1 MWLLEMMHAEAM
13 RGAAALLARRG
24 YDNVQACELAR
35 AMHMSVGSLYRR
47 YGSKQGLALAVRDY
61 TEKELSYRADV
72 AFFMKHVRPGVD
84 FGQAFHAF
92 WRELV
97 GCALAQP
104 DLFGFTFLHWHAQ
117 AHGPHSPPPPGPR
130 VAGALLPQSNG
141 GATRALVRQVLEK
154 GEKEGVL
161 APGCAWV
168 GEGLVWGTLLELA
181 RAARQGARVGE
192 AEVRA
197 SADAL
202 WRALTRAEDSG
213 PRGTGIPHPGAEE
226 PSSGTPGSL
235 GMAPEPSLE
244 ESSTG
249 TPGSLAAARAPVLEE
264 SSTRTPGGR
273 AAACVHA
280 LPDGLAASIRP
291 VGAASRVLPE
301 GPVVETHRACET
313 PPMFQEMPEPGG
325 TFAPPESEAH
335 LQRDARAV
343 ALTRREHH
351 QQARVVASIQQEQ
364 GAVEEQERGALEEQ
378 GTPPT
383 DELPGVDA
391 LAALPQEG
399 TEGGREDI
407 QSDSHEQA
415 PLQPSPSAEA
425 LFQGQSL
432 RVLCR
437 QQQCTYHRRAE
448 NGHVEEGV
456 HLVEGAPRAVI
467 REEVPR
473 GAHRQVR
480 QRPPGEHRQRRPV
493 HRNAA

>member
-24 YDNVQACELAR
+24 YDHVQACELAR
-35 AMHMSVGSLYRR
+35 AMHMSVGTLYRR

-61 TEKELSYRADV
+61 TEKEVSYRADV

-104 DLFGFTFLHWHAQ
+104 DLFGFTFLHWHTQ

-202 WRALTRAEDSG
+202 WRALTRTEDSG
-213 PRGTGIPHPGAEE
+213 PRGTGIPP
-226 PSSGTPGSL
+226 P
-235 GMAPEPSLE
+235 
-244 ESSTG
+244 
-249 TPGSLAAARAPVLEE
+249 
-264 SSTRTPGGR
+264 
-273 AAACVHA
+273 
-280 LPDGLAASIRP
+280 
-291 VGAASRVLPE
+291 AASRVLPE
-301 GPVVETHRACET
+301 GPVVETRRACET
-313 PPMFQEMPEPGG
+313 PPRFQEMPEPGG
-325 TFAPPESEAH
+325 AFAPPESEAH
-335 LQRDARAV
+335 LHRDARAV

-364 GAVEEQERGALEEQ
+364 GAVEEQERGALQEQ

-383 DELPGVDA
+383 GELPGIDA
-391 LAALPQEG
+391 LATFPQEG

-407 QSDSHEQA
+407 QGDTHEQA
-415 PLQPSPSAEA
+415 PLQPPPSTEA

-456 HLVEGAPRAVI
+456 HLVEGAPHAVI